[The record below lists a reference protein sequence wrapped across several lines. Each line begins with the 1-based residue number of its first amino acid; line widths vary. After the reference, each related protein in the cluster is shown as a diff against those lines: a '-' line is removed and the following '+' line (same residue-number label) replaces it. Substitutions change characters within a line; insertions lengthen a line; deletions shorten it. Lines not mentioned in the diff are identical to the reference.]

1 MRYQMTFWMQR
12 QLSWL
17 MRTLWT
23 EYLSQCLGFQ
33 LTSGSIL
40 SKEKQND
47 KVIGVSVLSSLDMKP
62 NIGLTVI
69 AWTEHTFGQARA
81 HKKRVTSLT
90 SALHNMK
97 AVSGDTLDVHST
109 ANILCMADEWA
120 SG

>member
-1 MRYQMTFWMQR
+1 
-12 QLSWL
+12 

-62 NIGLTVI
+62 NNASQLLP
-69 AWTEHTFGQARA
+69 GQSRQ
-81 HKKRVTSLT
+81 KEGNFTYFS
-90 SALHNMK
+90 SAQYE
-97 AVSGDTLDVHST
+97 G
-109 ANILCMADEWA
+109 C
-120 SG
+120 